1 MTVNLPIWIDCD
13 ISATLEV
20 ISGRWK
26 SVILFYLLSGTRRFS
41 EIKRFVPGITQ
52 RVLTAQLRELEA
64 DGIVSRN
71 VYPVIPPKV
80 EYSVTPFG
88 RTLEPVLLSMCD
100 WGREHKKKVLR
111 VRTKERQPVVA
122 RRRTQLAKAR

>member
-1 MTVNLPIWIDCD
+1 MPMSLPIWINCD

-64 DGIVSRN
+64 DGIVSRI

-100 WGREHKKKVLR
+100 WGREHKKKVVK
-111 VRTKERQPVVA
+111 VRTKETRPVGHRQQTRP
-122 RRRTQLAKAR
+122 AKAR